1 MLFLE
6 LLLGLLFLKIILIPK
21 GGVFCSPTVSRRGSA
36 EVWSKRND
44 GTKSQRSCEV
54 GIGDDGKCGPLK
66 GIESSPW
73 KEWGLGEMKPRL
85 L

>member
-21 GGVFCSPTVSRRGSA
+21 GGVFSSPTESSRESA
-36 EVWSKRND
+36 EVGSKRND
-44 GTKSQRSCEV
+44 GTKSQRRCEV
-54 GIGDDGKCGPLK
+54 GIGEDKKCGPLE

-73 KEWGLGEMKPRL
+73 K
-85 L
+85 